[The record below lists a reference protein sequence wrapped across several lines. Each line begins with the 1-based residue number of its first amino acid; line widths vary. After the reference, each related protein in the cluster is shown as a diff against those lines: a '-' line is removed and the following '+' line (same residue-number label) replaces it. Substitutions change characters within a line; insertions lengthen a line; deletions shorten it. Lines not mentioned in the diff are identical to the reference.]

1 MTIEDTAS
9 AAVDHGRE
17 RQKAQTRA
25 LLIEMAALPADDPA
39 RARLRDEVVSLNL
52 PLARHLA
59 RRFDGRGEPLDDL
72 QQVAVVGLIKS
83 IDRFEPERGLEL
95 STFATPTILGELKR
109 HFRDRTWSVRV
120 PRRLQDLGIGINR
133 VSAAMTHELGR
144 APTVPELATAL
155 EVSEDDIIDALES
168 AAAYSTVP
176 LDAPIGEGT
185 TIVDTLAVDDTRLDA
200 INDQETVRPLLD
212 ALAPRERRIIML
224 RFFENQTQSQIADDL
239 GISQMHVSRL
249 LARTLR
255 QLRDSMN
262 ES

>member
-9 AAVDHGRE
+9 TAVDSGRE

-25 LLIEMAALPADDPA
+25 LLVEMATLSADDPA
-39 RARLRDEVVSLNL
+39 RTRLRDEAVQLNL

-72 QQVAVVGLIKS
+72 QQVAVVGLIKA

-120 PRRLQDLGIGINR
+120 PRRLQDLGMGINR

-144 APTVPELATAL
+144 TPTVPELATAL
-155 EVSEDDIIDALES
+155 EVTEDDIIEAIES

-176 LDAPIGEGT
+176 LDAPVGEGT
-185 TIVDTLAVDDTRLDA
+185 TIIDTLAVDDNRLDA

-224 RFFENQTQSQIADDL
+224 RFFENKTQSQIAEDL

-255 QLRDSMN
+255 NLRDAMK